1 MFGSIYWYDSDG
13 HGVLTWKQLGG
24 RVCMYICG
32 ILTHWTLLLP
42 LLLLGLEQE
51 NNKCRWRYRPHVY
64 YGIRIYSC
72 VIPLAHNCRVQSAYR
87 KPVYS
92 SKEEEK
98 NIRFLFTAFW
108 DHVRSNVK
116 IKGYSGIARFRIE
129 VFRDFGDWLTG
140 SSQPEACR
148 VFTSHGRCALHIMWQ
163 PTSMNFQHPNRPSVS
178 SNPIRYLDVET

>member
-1 MFGSIYWYDSDG
+1 MTPMAMGYPHGNNWGGGLYVHLRNLDSLDSFTPTTAAGFGTG
-13 HGVLTWKQLGG
+13 KTTNVVGG
-24 RVCMYICG
+24 TVHTCIM
-32 ILTHWTLLLP
+32 
-42 LLLLGLEQE
+42 
-51 NNKCRWRYRPHVY
+51 VY
-64 YGIRIYSC
+64 VYTYSC
-72 VIPLAHNCRVQSAYR
+72 VIPLAHNCRAQSAYR

-98 NIRFLFTAFW
+98 NIRFLFTALW

-163 PTSMNFQHPNRPSVS
+163 PTSMNLQHPNRPSVS